1 MAVSTSFT
9 VFAGIIAL
17 LALGIYLFGI
27 PPELKRK
34 MEKAALK
41 TMGENK
47 ASYVLKGTFIIDKI
61 KLRIRA
67 NIRPIDQISKLPEG
81 DQEDVKNL
89 KKGLGNLGGGAVQN
103 PLGEKGG
110 DIADDLTSPFTGR

>member
-1 MAVSTSFT
+1 
-9 VFAGIIAL
+9 
-17 LALGIYLFGI
+17 
-27 PPELKRK
+27 
-34 MEKAALK
+34 
-41 TMGENK
+41 
-47 ASYVLKGTFIIDKI
+47 VLTEGPT
-61 KLRIRA
+61 
-67 NIRPIDQISKLPEG
+67 DQISKLPEG